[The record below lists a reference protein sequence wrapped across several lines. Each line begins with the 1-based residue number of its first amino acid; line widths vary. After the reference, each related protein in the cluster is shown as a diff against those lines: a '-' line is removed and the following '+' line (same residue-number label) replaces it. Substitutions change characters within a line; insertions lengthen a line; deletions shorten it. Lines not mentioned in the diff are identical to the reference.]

1 MNWEIVWSVVIGVS
15 IFKFGALF
23 ISALLKTIAE
33 YMINQKEFEK
43 REKKTFK
50 ERLKEEQIKN
60 K

>member
-1 MNWEIVWSVVIGVS
+1 MNWEIIWSVVIGVS

-23 ISALLKTIAE
+23 ISALLKTIAQ
-33 YMINQKEFEK
+33 YMMQNEEFKK